1 MEPLSEQDVSTADA
15 RLLISST
22 VLAWNAIEKLLQ
34 DEHCII
40 DGRSLNISTVVAVA
54 KYGILTQI
62 SIDTEID
69 KSMKDSVSMLR
80 NHLDS
85 GHLVYGVST
94 G

>member
-40 DGRSLNISTVVAVA
+40 DGRSLNIPTVVAVA
-54 KYGILTQI
+54 K
-62 SIDTEID
+62 
-69 KSMKDSVSMLR
+69 SV
-80 NHLDS
+80 
-85 GHLVYGVST
+85 
-94 G
+94 